1 MARSDDGN
9 VWDFLSL
16 GDTHHA
22 AGGDCASASNTGA
35 QGSGQAPMPPPGTDL
50 PPPAPH
56 LGGFPPPTA
65 GGYGHF
71 PISQAY
77 AGHHLAPH
85 PVTGF
90 DINAS
95 SSAVGGTPANSPTA
109 PGKTVLL
116 ASISA
121 TNAHSLPV
129 SCASCFMV
137 LIFNRNN
144 VSINRRVT
152 DKGREI

>member
-1 MARSDDGN
+1 MATCGISSPWGTPTMPPAGT
-9 VWDFLSL
+9 SL
-16 GDTHHA
+16 RRPTPA
-22 AGGDCASASNTGA
+22 PK
-35 QGSGQAPMPPPGTDL
+35 GQAKSRCLL
-50 PPPAPH
+50 PAQICH
-56 LGGFPPPTA
+56 HRRLIWAASLPPTA

-71 PISQAY
+71 PLSQAY
-77 AGHHLAPH
+77 ADHHLAPH
-85 PVTGF
+85 PMTGF
-90 DINAS
+90 DLNDS
-95 SSAVGGTPANSPTA
+95 SSAVGGTPANSPPA
-109 PGKTVLL
+109 PGKTGLL